1 MVPAL
6 KLIVLVLSLFP
17 AITYGHFQPKPTESV
32 WIGDEIVLT
41 GRHLVS
47 SKSSKSSPTGNARRE
62 RSSYRKGEPKSEAS
76 RKGTDDSGTPRS
88 ERDDSSRN
96 VARSP
101 SESASRPRNST
112 KNQSRSRSN
121 NSRSSATKRGSDNGE
136 SKRKKKKSSRSD
148 PGSIFGGQSVGLPTL
163 SLLEPTFCDAKMRK
177 CGRERRPIYA
187 LDLKEYTLTIHTTLN

>member
-101 SESASRPRNST
+101 SESASRPRSST
-112 KNQSRSRSN
+112 KKQSRTTSRSN
-121 NSRSSATKRGSDNGE
+121 KSRSSATKRRSDNGE
-136 SKRKKKKSSRSD
+136 SKRKKKKSNRSD
-148 PGSIFGGQSVGLPTL
+148 PGGIFGGQSVPTL
-163 SLLEPTFCDAKMRK
+163 DDSDSLLAPRPTLCDAKMRK

-187 LDLKEYTLTIHTTLN
+187 LDLKD